1 MESGIK
7 VSEQE
12 AEINFDLDALR
23 KVTEKEL
30 KKAQEILEFV
40 TKYKFDGP
48 CEIQLSY
55 KSALDSSVVLD
66 AGKSYLLIEELRQ
79 YAREAIRSKEA
90 VLKMIR
96 RKDEN

>member
-12 AEINFDLDALR
+12 TEIKFDLDALR

-55 KSALDSSVVLD
+55 KSAPRFL
-66 AGKSYLLIEELRQ
+66 G
-79 YAREAIRSKEA
+79 RSR
-90 VLKMIR
+90 R
-96 RKDEN
+96 RKVLPVHRGAETVRTGSNKE